1 MDQELACV
9 GPGRR
14 AQPLSTG
21 ERRRRRAQPLPRAAP
36 GLHGA
41 MASCPRS
48 PKRKAKRTANETTI
62 TATTHKKSR
71 WIGHLNHQE
80 NQFPQA
86 IGAMQRMQETRCN
99 KAMTAV
105 PPTMWMVCRMES
117 TILYVVE
124 LSSPVDI
131 SSMKRARPGVTI
143 ISAATPIS
151 GSGYCLGGLLM
162 MNSAFAEPYVWST
175 NQASLLFIKMSKRS
189 RVTNSNQRT

>member
-1 MDQELACV
+1 
-9 GPGRR
+9 
-14 AQPLSTG
+14 
-21 ERRRRRAQPLPRAAP
+21 
-36 GLHGA
+36 
-41 MASCPRS
+41 MASCP
-48 PKRKAKRTANETTI
+48 
-62 TATTHKKSR
+62 
-71 WIGHLNHQE
+71 Q

-105 PPTMWMVCRMES
+105 PPTMWMVCRMEP

-151 GSGYCLGGLLM
+151 GSG
-162 MNSAFAEPYVWST
+162 FV
-175 NQASLLFIKMSKRS
+175 II
-189 RVTNSNQRT
+189 

>member
-1 MDQELACV
+1 MAQELACV

-41 MASCPRS
+41 MASCPR
-48 PKRKAKRTANETTI
+48 
-62 TATTHKKSR
+62 
-71 WIGHLNHQE
+71 

-151 GSGYCLGGLLM
+151 GSG
-162 MNSAFAEPYVWST
+162 SST
-175 NQASLLFIKMSKRS
+175 
-189 RVTNSNQRT
+189 